1 MNVLQ
6 KTRHQAARGL
16 TLIELVVVLA
26 ILVAL
31 VGLVLAFFPGLLG
44 RASRSTSA
52 SSIQD
57 IARAVQIN
65 YTTALTYGNNYDS
78 ILNSGGGALFGK
90 LPAAAAGQ
98 MARNATLTTNDVAAL
113 SALGITQIHHLNN
126 TIANDAT
133 FNVTEVAPVTL
144 AAGTPV
150 ATITDANVQ
159 LALRGNYTPAAGPVF
174 VVLGLNKLS
183 TIVGGGRMLQ
193 DAPVRAGAN
202 ANENP
207 TTSYQRYGL
216 VFLIDGAPTTRTARF
231 VGACAFTSAGITT
244 AEGDLQGYYSN

>member
-6 KTRHQAARGL
+6 RTRKQAARGL

-65 YTTALTYGNNYDS
+65 YTTALTYGNDYDS
-78 ILNSGGGALFGK
+78 LLNTGGGALYSK
-90 LPAAAAGQ
+90 LPAAVLLQ
-98 MARNATLTTNDVAAL
+98 MARNATLTANDMAAL
-113 SALGITQIHHLNN
+113 SALGITQVHNLDN
-126 TIANDAT
+126 TLANDAT
-133 FNVTEVAPVTL
+133 FNVTEAAAVPL
-144 AAGTPV
+144 AANTPV
-150 ATITDANVQ
+150 ATITDSTVQ
-159 LALRGNYTPAAGPVF
+159 IALRGNYNPAAGAIY
-174 VVLGLNKLS
+174 VVLGLNKLA

-216 VFLIDGAPTTRTARF
+216 VFLIDGAATRTARF
-231 VGACAFTSAGITT
+231 VGACAFTSAGIST